1 MMKKTKIYLSVF
13 VLLLSVMFLFGCERG
28 TVEDDVYLTIDINPS
43 VEVIV
48 SESGKV
54 IHVNP
59 LNEDAELLL
68 VGLTLRGLDIDEAI
82 EMIIDEAI
90 RLGFIDVNQEENI
103 ILVDAQTKAE
113 TIREQIMARVK
124 EKINDAFKE
133 RAMVGR
139 AEERAYL
146 PDHVLEAES
155 YGVTPGFLRLAKEAV
170 EASDTLTLEQALE
183 MDVEQLVAVM
193 KAIREEN
200 RAVAQNLKDEFMAQ
214 RQALFD
220 EYQLLIADLLAQ
232 LEEAEV
238 DEAEIMSQIELLRA
252 ELQSKVAQL
261 RDEFHAQSEVLRLQ
275 MMNQRQTQIEEN
287 RARVEEFLEAAE
299 ERRESMKERIEEFQ
313 RGRDQR
319 P

>member
-1 MMKKTKIYLSVF
+1 MKKTKIYLSVF
-13 VLLLSVMFLFGCERG
+13 VLLLSVMFLFGCESN
-28 TVEDDVYLTIDINPS
+28 TVEDDVYLTLDINPS
-43 VEVIV
+43 VEIIV

-82 EMIIDEAI
+82 EIIIDEAI
-90 RLGFIDVNQEENI
+90 RLGFIDVNRDENI

-155 YGVTPGFLRLAKEAV
+155 YGVTPGFLRLAKAAV
-170 EASDTLTLEQALE
+170 EADDALTLEEALE
-183 MDVEQLVAVM
+183 MDVEQLVGVM
-193 KAIREEN
+193 KAIREEH
-200 RAVAQNLKDEFMAQ
+200 RDVAQNLKENFMDQ
-214 RQALFD
+214 RQVIFD
-220 EYQLLIADLLAQ
+220 EYQLLITNLLAQ
-232 LEEAEV
+232 LEEDGV
-238 DEAEIMSQIELLRA
+238 DEAEIMSQVELLRA
-252 ELQSKVAQL
+252 ELQSKFAEL
-261 RDEFHAQSEVLRLQ
+261 RDDFHAQSEVLRLQ
-275 MMNQRQTQIEEN
+275 MMNQRQTLIDEN
-287 RARVEEFLEAAE
+287 KARVEEFLENAE

-313 RGRDQR
+313 KGRDQR